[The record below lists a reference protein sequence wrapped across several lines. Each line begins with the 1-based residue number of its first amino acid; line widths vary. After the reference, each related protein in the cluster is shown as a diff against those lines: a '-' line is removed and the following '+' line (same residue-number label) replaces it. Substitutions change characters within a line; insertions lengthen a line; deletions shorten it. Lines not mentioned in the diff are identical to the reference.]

1 MTKVKGI
8 NEEKDTQKRAASLPS
23 SSKRKKVHIN
33 VLMKDS
39 LNGGPDGGPELSAPL
54 SPFSL
59 NTPTC

>member
-1 MTKVKGI
+1 MTKFKGI
-8 NEEKDTQKRAASLPS
+8 NEEKDTQKTAGLPS

-39 LNGGPDGGPELSAPL
+39 LNGGPDGGPGLSAPL
-54 SPFSL
+54 SPYSP